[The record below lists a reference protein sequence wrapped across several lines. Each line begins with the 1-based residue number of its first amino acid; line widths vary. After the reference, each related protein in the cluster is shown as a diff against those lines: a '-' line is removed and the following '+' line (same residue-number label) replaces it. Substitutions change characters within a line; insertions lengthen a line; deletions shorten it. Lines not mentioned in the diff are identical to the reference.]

1 MRYAAVRIA
10 VFRYTPAAVL
20 VDNVDTLPEVF
31 DEKRAGAEGCL
42 YIFAEVVEG
51 RLGRGYASEL
61 GVFAMATMSVC
72 ASPGA
77 LSVKVLH
84 RYKRVTVLA
93 RGGLKLRRYLE
104 PVGVELRPREVYK
117 PASFLD
123 TCSN

>member
-1 MRYAAVRIA
+1 M
-10 VFRYTPAAVL
+10 L
-20 VDNVDTLPEVF
+20 VGDVDTLPKEF

-42 YIFAEVVEG
+42 YIFAEVEEG
-51 RLGRGYASEL
+51 RVGRGYASEL
-61 GVFAMATMSVC
+61 GVFATATTSVC

-84 RYKRVTVLA
+84 RYKKVTVLA
-93 RGGLKLRRYLE
+93 RCGLELRRCLSYLE

>member
-1 MRYAAVRIA
+1 MA
-10 VFRYTPAAVL
+10 VFRHTPAAHQVL
-20 VDNVDTLPEVF
+20 VDNVDTLPEMF
-31 DEKRAGAEGCL
+31 DKKRAGAEGGL
-42 YIFAEVVEG
+42 YIFAEVEEG
-51 RLGRGYASEL
+51 RVGRGYAGEL
-61 GVFAMATMSVC
+61 GVFATATMSMC

-84 RYKRVTVLA
+84 YKKVTVLA
-93 RGGLKLRRYLE
+93 RCGLKLRRCLSYLE